1 MTDFKNLCFAL
12 LILNMLWWYWKGGNL
27 VHNLVYLIGR
37 LTDNPELKEYEDG
50 KSMLTINL
58 AVQRSYK
65 NENGLYEVD
74 FIRCVLWNGVAS
86 HTSEYCK
93 KGDLVGVKGKIQTRS
108 YEDNGEKKYIT
119 EVIVDKVS
127 FLASKRNDTEEKP
140 DVLEEVKEEKE
151 EKNKKE

>member
-1 MTDFKNLCFAL
+1 MKIRCV
-12 LILNMLWWYWKGGNL
+12 IVVMERRKKM
-27 VHNLVYLIGR
+27 HNLVYLIGR
-37 LTDNPELKEYEDG
+37 LAEDPVVKEYEEG

-65 NENGLYEVD
+65 NEKGLYEVD
-74 FIRCVLWNGVAS
+74 FIRCILWNGIAN

-93 KGDLVGVKGKIQTRS
+93 KGDLVGVKGRIQNRS

-127 FLASKRNDTEEKP
+127 FLASKREDLDADEEEIDAEIEEEK
-140 DVLEEVKEEKE
+140 
-151 EKNKKE
+151 